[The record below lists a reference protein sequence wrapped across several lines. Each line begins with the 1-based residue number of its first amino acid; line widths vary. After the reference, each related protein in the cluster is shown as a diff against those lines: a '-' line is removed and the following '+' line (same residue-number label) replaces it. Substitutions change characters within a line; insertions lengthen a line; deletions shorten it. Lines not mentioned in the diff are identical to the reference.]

1 MDRIAAIRNIEDALA
16 AYEAGEADLA
26 TVEERAL
33 TTLRTYATELEDGT
47 QRRAYRARGEAPAD
61 GIVVA
66 APDPETARERIAGLV
81 EGDPAF
87 EVEELSG

>member
-16 AYEAGEADLA
+16 AYEAGETDLA
-26 TVEERAL
+26 SVEERTL
-33 TTLRTYATELEDGT
+33 TTVRTYATEFEDGT

-61 GIVVA
+61 GVVVA
-66 APDPETARERIAGLV
+66 APDPGTARERIRGLI

-87 EVEELSG
+87 EVEEI